1 MRMLL
6 TARFNTEAANQLVT
20 EGTLSKVIEG
30 ILEHLKPES
39 SYFTAMEGERTCF
52 IVFDM
57 TESSQLPTIC
67 EPFFQVGAKVAVRPV
82 MNAEDLRTGLSQYPG

>member
-30 ILEHLKPES
+30 ILEQLKPES
-39 SYFTAMEGERTCF
+39 AYFTAMEGERTCF

-57 TESSQLPTIC
+57 TESSQLPPIA

-82 MNAEDLRTGLSQYPG
+82 MNADDLRTGLSQYPG

>member
-20 EGTLSKVIEG
+20 EGTLTKVIEG

-39 SYFTAMEGERTCF
+39 AYFTAMEGERTCF

-57 TESSQLPTIC
+57 KESTQLPPIA
-67 EPFFQVGAKVAVRPV
+67 EPFFQAGAKVAVRPV
-82 MNAEDLRTGLSQYPG
+82 MNFDDLRTGLSQYPG